1 MSQDSGGIAIPNNL
15 TDEVTLNGTLTED
28 DDGDQNMNA
37 ARQLPYR
44 EQDIFLPI
52 ANVAR
57 IMKNSIPPN
66 GKIAKE
72 AKECVQECVS
82 EFISFITSEAAE
94 RCQQEKRKTIN
105 GEDILFALSTLGFD
119 PYVEPLKLYLT
130 KYRESIKGDKSLE
143 QDGLEGDMV
152 LSQGQ
157 SIQTTQGQIVQLA
170 DNQHVIIQD
179 MPSDQQQYIF
189 KQE

>member
-1 MSQDSGGIAIPNNL
+1 M
-15 TDEVTLNGTLTED
+15 
-28 DDGDQNMNA
+28 
-37 ARQLPYR
+37 
-44 EQDIFLPI
+44 
-52 ANVAR
+52 
-57 IMKNSIPPN
+57 
-66 GKIAKE
+66 
-72 AKECVQECVS
+72 
-82 EFISFITSEAAE
+82 
-94 RCQQEKRKTIN
+94 
-105 GEDILFALSTLGFD
+105 
-119 PYVEPLKLYLT
+119 EPLKLYLT